1 VVQGHRYN
9 LFEDL
14 GPITDTYNVTLAY
27 PLYLMWEPLFIILS
41 AFFGMMNVRIILKRR
56 KILDVVL
63 SLGSTNVSKD
73 RYMRLVCFTI
83 WGVVVHTPLATWSI
97 IVNATQEVAPWI
109 SWENT
114 HSNYGRIEYITRFM
128 FSILPHDVVYT
139 SLAWWSLPLCGFAFF
154 VFFGFREA
162 ATPYQPLIAGCLRP
176 FGIQYP
182 REKEK
187 KTKSTKRTWLDII
200 FRRPGKPSS
209 KESFGSPST
218 LRFETSH
225 PISGQPQTGTF
236 AVDSVIA
243 APQFSFRDATTQGSN
258 EIVEERDKAE
268 NAAQTKVTVDVEA
281 QASTS
286 EQWRHEIPERDPE
299 WTEEVTF

>member
-1 VVQGHRYN
+1 
-9 LFEDL
+9 
-14 GPITDTYNVTLAY
+14 
-27 PLYLMWEPLFIILS
+27 MWEPLFVISS
-41 AFFGMMNVRIILKRR
+41 AFFGMMNVRIIVKRR

-73 RYMRLVCFTI
+73 RYMRLLCFTI
-83 WGVVVHTPLATWSI
+83 WGVVVHTPLSMWVI
-97 IVNATQEVAPWI
+97 IVNATQYEVFPWI

-114 HSNYGRIEYITRFM
+114 HSNYGRIEYINRFM
-128 FSILPHDVVYT
+128 FSILHDVVYT
-139 SLAWWSLPLCGFAFF
+139 SIAWWSLPLCGFAFF
-154 VFFGFREA
+154 VFFGSGQA
-162 ATPYQPLIAGCLRP
+162 ATPYQPLIAACLRP

-200 FRRPGKPSS
+200 LRRPAKPSS
-209 KESFGSPST
+209 KESFGTPSS
-218 LRFETSH
+218 LRFETSR
-225 PISGQPQTGTF
+225 PISGQPQIGTF
-236 AVDSVIA
+236 AVESVI
-243 APQFSFRDATTQGSN
+243 RDVNTQGSN
-258 EIVEERDKAE
+258 EIVEEKDKTQ
-268 NAAQTKVTVDVEA
+268 NAAQTKVTFDVEA